1 MTAKEY
7 LEQIEQYSIKI
18 KQTELELECLRE
30 TAGGASAIRY
40 DKDRVQVSIV
50 DGHLERN
57 VMMII
62 DLEEKLFVLKMKYRT
77 LVAEASRM
85 IQSLENENDRIV
97 LKLHYI
103 DFYSFN
109 RMAAELNKDVRWLKR
124 VHNRALDSFKML
136 YNP

>member
-50 DGHLERN
+50 DGPLERN

-62 DLEEKLFVLKMKYRT
+62 DLEEKLFVLKMKYRA
-77 LVAEASRM
+77 LVAEASRI

>member
-40 DKDRVQVSIV
+40 DKDKVQVSIV
-50 DGHLERN
+50 DGPLERN
-57 VMMII
+57 VMIII

-77 LVAEASRM
+77 LVAEASRI

>member
-50 DGHLERN
+50 DGPLERN

-77 LVAEASRM
+77 LVEEASRI
-85 IQSLENENDRIV
+85 IQSIENENDRIV

-109 RMAAELNKDVRWLKR
+109 RMASELNKDVRWLKR

>member
-50 DGHLERN
+50 DGPLERN

-62 DLEEKLFVLKMKYRT
+62 DLEEKLLVLKMQYST
-77 LVAEASRM
+77 LVAEANRI
-85 IQSLENENDRIV
+85 IQKLDNENDRMV
-97 LKLHYI
+97 LKMHYI
-103 DFYSFN
+103 NLYSFN
-109 RMAAELNKDVRWLKR
+109 KMASELNKDVRWLKR
-124 VHNRALDSFKML
+124 VHNRALDSFEIL
-136 YNP
+136 YNH